1 MSNDFDLLEAWR
13 GGDSK
18 AGSQLLR
25 RHFDS
30 LHRFFSNKVGDEA
43 QDLIQRTMLALVKS
57 RDRFRGDASF
67 RTYLFVIARNEL
79 YSYLR
84 SLRRERALFDPGE
97 HSIHDAGASPS
108 QVEVRRRENKLLF
121 EALQRLPVD
130 LQVALELF
138 YWEDLEGK
146 ELAEILDV
154 PLGTVKSR
162 LRRGKELL
170 KKHLERLAKTGAELE
185 KTRGDLE
192 GWARDVKA
200 EVLVSSSGESLSPDS
215 IEM

>member
-1 MSNDFDLLEAWR
+1 MVTDFELLEAWR
-13 GGDSK
+13 GGDAK

-30 LHRFFSNKVGDEA
+30 LYRFFANKLGEEA
-43 QDLIQRTMLALVKS
+43 QDLIQRTMLALVRS
-57 RDRFRGDASF
+57 RDRFRGEASF
-67 RTYLFVIARNEL
+67 RTYLFAIARNEL
-79 YSYLR
+79 YGHLR
-84 SLRRERALFDPGE
+84 RLRRERALFDPAE

-108 QVEVRRRENKLLF
+108 QLEVKRRENKLLF
-121 EALQRLPVD
+121 EALSRLPLD

-138 YWEDLEGK
+138 YWEGLEGQ
-146 ELAEILDV
+146 ELADVLEI

-192 GWARDVKA
+192 QWAREVKA
-200 EVLVSSSGESLSPDS
+200 E
-215 IEM
+215 IELPEPAGD